1 MRFTTTTELSMADTT
16 LPGGAKLSR
25 PRTGGMQLG
34 ERLRR
39 LRVSAG
45 LTQSELAGERFSK
58 EYVSQI
64 ERGKTRPTQETIEW
78 LSARLGVDPGFLAT
92 GVSAEEQGRV
102 EAALARAEALSQA
115 HRPEDAIREFE
126 SIRSAVSATGA
137 VELAFRSLTGQ
148 AWAYMQAG
156 RTREAVDLLVNAR
169 SLSERPEFSDLDRG
183 NVLFRLGVCR
193 YKLSSISTALGLFTE
208 ALTLAERSQLP
219 SDQLRSEILGWRSR
233 CYRRQRDLEAAR
245 EDVER
250 ALELARALGD
260 RRSLANTYFQ
270 ASLVAERLG
279 HWLQARTYAE
289 HAKAL
294 YVELEDE
301 LNVGRL
307 LNNLGGLNHL
317 LGRSEQAVE
326 HLKTSFR
333 VALEHDSDEDAAHA
347 AGSLAAVHLHRGE
360 HEQAAKLARQALK
373 LLEGRADYSHE
384 IGQSQ
389 LVLGRALLEEG
400 KFDDAD
406 EWFQKADATFERI
419 SSISHRAG
427 AWIARGDLAA
437 RRGDD
442 RMAARHYRRAA
453 EALHDVRF

>member
-1 MRFTTTTELSMADTT
+1 
-16 LPGGAKLSR
+16 
-25 PRTGGMQLG
+25 MQLG

-39 LRVSAG
+39 LRVGAG

-78 LSARLGVDPGFLAT
+78 LATRLGVDPGFLAS
-92 GVSAEEQGRV
+92 GVSTDERGRV
-102 EAALARAEALSQA
+102 EASLARADALTQA
-115 HRPEDAIREFE
+115 HRYEEAIREFE
-126 SIRSAVSATGA
+126 AIRSAVAATGT
-137 VELAFRSLTGQ
+137 VELEVRVLVGQ
-148 AWAYMQAG
+148 AWASTQEG
-156 RTREAVDLLVNAR
+156 RTREALDLLTRAR
-169 SLSERPEFSDLDRG
+169 ALSEGPEFSDVDRAD
-183 NVLFRLGVCR
+183 VLFRLGVCR
-193 YKLSSISTALGLFTE
+193 YKLNSISTALGLLSE
-208 ALTLAERSQLP
+208 ALTLAERSELP

-250 ALELARALGD
+250 ALELAGAIDD

-279 HWLQARTYAE
+279 HWLQARSYAE
-289 HAKAL
+289 QAKAL
-294 YVELEDE
+294 YADLEDE

-326 HLKTSFR
+326 HLKASFG
-333 VALEHDSDEDAAHA
+333 VALEHDSEEDAAHA

-360 HEQAAKLARQALK
+360 YEQAEKLARQALK
-373 LLEGRADYSHE
+373 LLDGRADYLHE
-384 IGQSQ
+384 AGQSQ
-389 LVLGRALLEEG
+389 LVLGRALLQQGNLDE
-400 KFDDAD
+400 AD
-406 EWFQKADATFERI
+406 EWFQTADATFEQI
-419 SSISHRAG
+419 ASISHRAG

-437 RRGDD
+437 QRGDD
-442 RMAARHYRRAA
+442 RTAARFYRRAA

>member
-1 MRFTTTTELSMADTT
+1 MADTT
-16 LPGGAKLSR
+16 VSQSVKVARPKIGGV
-25 PRTGGMQLG
+25 QLG

-39 LRVSAG
+39 LRASAG

-64 ERGKTRPTQETIEW
+64 ERGKTRPTQETVDW
-78 LSARLGVDPGFLAT
+78 LAARLGVDAGFLAT
-92 GVSAEEQGRV
+92 GVSADERGRA

-115 HRPEDAIREFE
+115 HRPEEAIREFE
-126 SIRSAVSATGA
+126 SIQSAVSTTGA
-137 VELAFRSLTGQ
+137 VELEVRSLVGQ
-148 AWAYMQAG
+148 AWACMQAG
-156 RTREAVDLLVNAR
+156 RTREAVDLLVRAR
-169 SLSERPEFSDLDRG
+169 PLSEGPEFSDVDRADI
-183 NVLFRLGVCR
+183 LFRLGVCR
-193 YKLSSISTALGLFTE
+193 YKLSSISTALGLFSE
-208 ALTLAERSQLP
+208 ALTLADRSQLP

-245 EDVER
+245 DDVER
-250 ALELARALGD
+250 ALELARGIDD

-279 HWLQARTYAE
+279 HWLQARSYAE
-289 HAKAL
+289 QAKAL
-294 YVELEDE
+294 YVALEDE

-317 LGRSEQAVE
+317 LGRSDEAVE
-326 HLKTSFR
+326 HLKASFR
-333 VALEHDSDEDAAHA
+333 VALEHDSDRDAAHA
-347 AGSLAAVHLHRGE
+347 AGSLAAVHLQRGE